1 MINISKIVGIS
12 KKTFEAIE
20 KNSNAYSD
28 RLKKSIEI
36 LLNLSNQFSPLS
48 DANYLLKKLNISLE
62 DVRLPSNGD
71 WIPIRNVIRIIAKLG
86 DLTQT
91 KINSFD
97 LVSMKCG
104 CDYFEGE
111 INAVSEENQIKGGYR
126 WQWTAFSEMKRYYD
140 NFIEFP
146 QFKRLNYIENV

>member
-1 MINISKIVGIS
+1 MININKIVGIS

-62 DVRLPSNGD
+62 DLRLPSNGD

-86 DLTQT
+86 DLSTT
-91 KINSFD
+91 KINSID

-111 INAVSEENQIKGGYR
+111 ISAVSEENLIKGGYK
-126 WQWTAFSEMKRYYD
+126 WQWTAFSNMNKSYD
-140 NFIEFP
+140 KFIEFP
-146 QFKRLNYIENV
+146 QFKSLNYIKNV